1 MKILINEL
9 ERLDKY
15 FSTKKESE
23 KWMMILA
30 VAGMIAYIGYTFL
43 LPYAQDLYKS
53 SELKKN
59 RLTKAIAE
67 ENAYLNSITIGG
79 DRNFYIKQYDKD
91 IGEKKKQLI
100 SLKKRIDQI
109 NSSLAQLSDMLFNK
123 KSWANFLNSITE
135 NAKLSDVEVEFIKN
149 KYVDNKGNFG
159 HVLEVEIASSGNF
172 KDIVK
177 FLNLLEQNT
186 LVTDIYSSS
195 FKGSNDSISADINIS
210 VWGINH

>member
-15 FSTKKESE
+15 FATKKESE

-53 SELKKN
+53 SESKKN
-59 RLTKAIAE
+59 RLTKQIAE

-79 DRNFYIKQYDKD
+79 DRNFYIKQYNKD
-91 IGEKKKQLI
+91 IQEKKKQLVF
-100 SLKKRIDQI
+100 LNKRIDYI
-109 NSSLAQLSDMLFNK
+109 NSSLEQLSDMLFNK

-135 NAKLSDVEVEFIKN
+135 NAKLCDVDVEFIKN
-149 KYVDNKGNFG
+149 RYVDNKGNFG
-159 HVLEVEIASSGNF
+159 HVLEVEIGSSGNF

-195 FKGSNDSISADINIS
+195 FKGGNDNISADINIS

>member
-30 VAGMIAYIGYTFL
+30 IAGIIAYIGHTVL
-43 LPYAQDLYKS
+43 LPYAQDLYQS
-53 SELKKN
+53 SESKKN

-79 DRNFYIKQYDKD
+79 DRDFYIKQYDND
-91 IGEKKKQLI
+91 IKNKKNQVI
-100 SLKKRIDQI
+100 SLNKRIDYI
-109 NSSLAQLSDMLFNK
+109 NTSLEQLSDMLFNK

-135 NAKLSDVEVEFIKN
+135 NAQLSNIELKYIKN
-149 KYVDNKGNFG
+149 KYVNKSIMIVIKKNF
-159 HVLEVEIASSGNF
+159 S
-172 KDIVK
+172 
-177 FLNLLEQNT
+177 
-186 LVTDIYSSS
+186 
-195 FKGSNDSISADINIS
+195 NIS
-210 VWGINH
+210 IIY